1 MNRSCERIAFDGQR
15 VVFSVCFSQECLT
28 HLPVKS
34 MVSQRNPKASKA
46 QAVAYLR
53 TSSATNVGSDK
64 DSDKRQRQAI
74 EAFAK
79 HAGFELVGEFN
90 DAAVSGADHLDAR
103 PGFAELLAY
112 IASNGARTI
121 IVETASR
128 FARDLM
134 VQEVG
139 FAKLKALGII
149 LIAADSPHSFLDDT
163 PTSKLIRQILGA
175 VSEFDK
181 AMIVAK
187 LKGARERKR
196 VITGK
201 KVEGRKSHAELRPE
215 LVALVRQLRRKRPKG
230 GQRSLREIAAELA
243 QRGIMN
249 ERGMPFAAA
258 SINSM
263 LASSLVQKTHPTRV
277 R

>member
-1 MNRSCERIAFDGQR
+1 MSNKGKVPAI
-15 VVFSVCFSQECLT
+15 
-28 HLPVKS
+28 
-34 MVSQRNPKASKA
+34 
-46 QAVAYLR
+46 AYLR
-53 TSSATNVGSDK
+53 TSSAANVGADK
-64 DSDKRQRQAI
+64 DSDKRQLDAI

-79 HAGFELVGEFN
+79 RAGYELVGKFN
-90 DAAVSGADHLDAR
+90 DAAVSGADHIETR
-103 PGFAELLAY
+103 PGFAAMLAH
-112 IASNGARTI
+112 IAGNGVRTI

-134 VQEVG
+134 VHEVVI
-139 FAKLKALGII
+139 AKLQALGIK
-149 LIAADSPHSFLDDT
+149 LVAADSPQSFHDDT

-196 VITGK
+196 VITGM

-230 GQRSLREIAAELA
+230 GQRSLREIATELT
-243 QRGIMN
+243 QRGLLN
-249 ERGMPFAAA
+249 ERGKPFSAA

-263 LASSLVQKTHPTRV
+263 LR
-277 R
+277 

>member
-1 MNRSCERIAFDGQR
+1 MA
-15 VVFSVCFSQECLT
+15 
-28 HLPVKS
+28 
-34 MVSQRNPKASKA
+34 SQRNSKAPKAK
-46 QAVAYLR
+46 AVAYIR
-53 TSSATNVGSDK
+53 TSSAANVGGDK

-74 EAFAK
+74 AAFAK
-79 HAGFELVGEFN
+79 QAGHELVGEFN
-90 DAAVSGADHLDAR
+90 DAAVSGADHIETR
-103 PGFAELLAY
+103 PGFAAMLAY

-139 FAKLKALGII
+139 FAKLQTLGIK
-149 LIAADSPHSFLDDT
+149 LVAADSPHSFLDDT
-163 PTSKLIRQILGA
+163 QTSKLIRQILGA

-181 AMIVAK
+181 AMVVAK

-196 VITGK
+196 VLTGK

-230 GQRSLREIAAELA
+230 GQRSLRDISAELTL
-243 QRGIMN
+243 RGYVN
-249 ERGMPFAAA
+249 ERGHPFSAA
-258 SINSM
+258 SIAAM
-263 LASSLVQKTHPTRV
+263 LAPGLLKPTRMPT
-277 R
+277 